1 MSAAAPA
8 ELPGPP
14 PLPPLRLAVVGHVEW
29 VSFVMVERLPSAGQ
43 IQHALETLE
52 QPAGGGAVVAAQF
65 SRLTNQPVAFYTA
78 LGRDALGERAAAEL
92 RAMGLELH
100 VAWRESPTRRAITFV
115 EASGERTITVIGER
129 LSPAASDPLP
139 WAELAGCDGVFVTA
153 ADEAA
158 LRLARRARV
167 LAATPRVRLPVLQ
180 AAAVELDA
188 LIGSARDPGEK
199 FRDGDLF
206 PAPRIYVATEAEQGD
221 SLSLEVASERSS
233 DATPRWMLTGLATA
247 LLPASQRAWRPAGS
261 AQTPWRWPAAAAPL
275 PLMAAAPM
283 PPSGVCHSPSEPGW
297 VPLQS
302 PHSAFRWT
310 RHSLAL
316 PTGRTCSGWR
326 RSSASMEVLLRLP
339 S

>member
-43 IQHALETLE
+43 IQHVLETLE

-65 SRLTNQPVAFYTA
+65 SRLTNQPVAFYTS
-78 LGRDALGERAAAEL
+78 LGRDSLGERAAAEL

-129 LSPAASDPLP
+129 LAPAASDPLP

-199 FRDGDLF
+199 YRDGDLF
-206 PAPRIYVATEAEQGD
+206 PAPRIYVATEAEQGGFTVPGGRFRAIERRHPPVDAYGAGD
-221 SLSLEVASERSS
+221 SFA
-233 DATPRWMLTGLATA
+233 AGFTAGLAAGWERPDA
-247 LLPASQRAWRPAGS
+247 LALACRCGAAALDVRGAYASQWG
-261 AQTPWRWPAAAAPL
+261 APQ
-275 PLMAAAPM
+275 PL
-283 PPSGVCHSPSEPGW
+283 
-297 VPLQS
+297 
-302 PHSAFRWT
+302 
-310 RHSLAL
+310 
-316 PTGRTCSGWR
+316 
-326 RSSASMEVLLRLP
+326 
-339 S
+339 

>member
-1 MSAAAPA
+1 MSAAPPA
-8 ELPGPP
+8 ELSGLL

-65 SRLTNQPVAFYTA
+65 TRLTNRPVAFYTA

-100 VAWRESPTRRAITFV
+100 VAWRATPTRRAITFV

-129 LSPAASDPLP
+129 LAPAASDPLP

-153 ADEAA
+153 TDEAA

-188 LIGSARDPGEK
+188 LIGSARDPGESYQ
-199 FRDGDLF
+199 DGDLC
-206 PAPRIYVATEAEQGD
+206 PAPRLYVATEAEQGGFTVPGGRFRAIERRHPPVDAYGAGD
-221 SLSLEVASERSS
+221 SFAGGFT
-233 DATPRWMLTGLATA
+233 AGLAAGWERRDA
-247 LLPASQRAWRPAGS
+247 LALACRCGAAALDGRGAYASQWG
-261 AQTPWRWPAAAAPL
+261 APQ
-275 PLMAAAPM
+275 PI
-283 PPSGVCHSPSEPGW
+283 
-297 VPLQS
+297 
-302 PHSAFRWT
+302 
-310 RHSLAL
+310 
-316 PTGRTCSGWR
+316 TG
-326 RSSASMEVLLRLP
+326 
-339 S
+339 